1 METTPTKSPKPKAKA
16 KPRGKRARPTA
27 SAVKVED
34 ASTALVAT
42 RGRGRPPRVARTEEI
57 EEIILER
64 LRDGETLRD
73 ICKSAG
79 MPREAF
85 VREWAAE
92 VGAPF
97 AESFRRARARS
108 GITNWRMKYSRSPT
122 QRTATPS
129 GPACKSTAANS
140 SSQKC
145 CRKSLA
151 TSSKLKPRR
160 ASSSSSSMRRT
171 WRCDDTSDAAD
182 LQADRK
188 AARAQPP
195 HRWPGHA
202 HLGVGR
208 QPQARPSRSA
218 APLPFAP

>member
-1 METTPTKSPKPKAKA
+1 METTPTESPKPKAKA

-42 RGRGRPPRVARTEEI
+42 RGRGRPPRAARTEEI

-97 AESFRRARARS
+97 AELFRRAREIGYHKLADEILAIADAKDGDPQWARLQ
-108 GITNWRMKYSRSPT
+108 IDSRKFILSKMLPKIFGDKLEVE
-122 QRTATPS
+122 AKA
-129 GPACKSTAANS
+129 GLVILKLDAED
-140 SSQKC
+140 
-145 CRKSLA
+145 LA
-151 TSSKLKPRR
+151 L
-160 ASSSSSSMRRT
+160 
-171 WRCDDTSDAAD
+171 
-182 LQADRK
+182 
-188 AARAQPP
+188 
-195 HRWPGHA
+195 
-202 HLGVGR
+202 
-208 QPQARPSRSA
+208 
-218 APLPFAP
+218 